1 MTRITAV
8 LVVALALCAVPAH
21 SQSARAKA
29 KQDSI
34 DRANAGKSG
43 GKAVTA
49 PAPAAVPAP
58 AQAAAQGAKNVA
70 KPVEAG
76 APQSRGSLPDTGSSK
91 TLQREV
97 FSYADGGRRDPAV
110 SLMNTEEIRPLITE
124 VQLMGIVYDE
134 EGMNHMAI
142 LRNIVD
148 KKTQYRVKVGQM
160 LGRLK
165 VTQITRREVVFTV
178 DEFGFSRQE
187 RLSLKPDTTAKR
199 TP

>member
-1 MTRITAV
+1 MTRVITAV
-8 LVVALALCAVPAH
+8 AIAIMLCATPAH
-21 SQSARAKA
+21 GQSARAKA
-29 KQDSI
+29 KQDSA
-34 DRANAGKSG
+34 DRANVGK
-43 GKAVTA
+43 
-49 PAPAAVPAP
+49 P
-58 AQAAAQGAKNVA
+58 GAKPATPTVPVA
-70 KPVEAG
+70 TKPAGKPVEVA
-76 APQSRGSLPDTGSSK
+76 APQAAQQVAPPARDLIADMGANMS
-91 TLQREV
+91 LQREV

-110 SLMNTEEIRPLITE
+110 SLMNTSEIRPLITE
-124 VQLMGIVYDE
+124 IQLIGIVYDE

-148 KKTQYRVKVGQM
+148 TKKTQYHVKIGQM

-187 RLSLKPDTTAKR
+187 RLPLKPDTTAKR

>member
-1 MTRITAV
+1 MTRVITAV
-8 LVVALALCAVPAH
+8 AIAIMLCATPAH
-21 SQSARAKA
+21 GQSARAKA
-29 KQDSI
+29 KQDSA
-34 DRANAGKSG
+34 DRANVGK
-43 GKAVTA
+43 
-49 PAPAAVPAP
+49 P
-58 AQAAAQGAKNVA
+58 GAKPATPTVPVA
-70 KPVEAG
+70 TKPAGKPVEVA
-76 APQSRGSLPDTGSSK
+76 APQARDLIADMGANMS
-91 TLQREV
+91 LQREV

-110 SLMNTEEIRPLITE
+110 SLMNTSEIRPLITE
-124 VQLMGIVYDE
+124 IQLIGIVYDE

-148 KKTQYRVKVGQM
+148 TKKTQYHVKIGQM

-187 RLSLKPDTTAKR
+187 RLAMKPDTTAAR